1 MIRTQIQLTAE
12 QADDLRRLAAARGV
26 SMAAVIR
33 EAVDA
38 HLAREQGPSWE
49 ERVERAL
56 AAIGVCDSGLGD
68 LSERHDDYLAE
79 AVESEWE

>member
-12 QADDLRRLAAARGV
+12 QADDLKRLAAAKGV

-38 HLAREQGPSWE
+38 HLARERGPSWE

-56 AAIGVCDSGLGD
+56 SYVGCFHSGLGD
-68 LSERHDDYLAE
+68 LAENHDEYYVE
-79 AVESEWE
+79 AVESKWK